1 MYSTLSVPFLRILTL
16 RVLAGSASLR
26 SSLTESRTDSGC
38 RLGSKKMEKREQ
50 RVQKI
55 IELRKEKVEKQKRN
69 IWGMVLITVIVLL
82 MIFIML
88 YQKKKIVDT
97 MASYDVRYET
107 LQKSIKEE
115 KKHAKEIEK
124 EKEYMQS
131 DEYIAQVARE
141 KLGLVKDNEIVFEE
155 ED

>member
-1 MYSTLSVPFLRILTL
+1 
-16 RVLAGSASLR
+16 
-26 SSLTESRTDSGC
+26 
-38 RLGSKKMEKREQ
+38 MEKREQ

-82 MIFIML
+82 MIFML
-88 YQKKKIVDT
+88 YQKKEIVDT

>member
-1 MYSTLSVPFLRILTL
+1 
-16 RVLAGSASLR
+16 
-26 SSLTESRTDSGC
+26 
-38 RLGSKKMEKREQ
+38 MEKREQ

-88 YQKKKIVDT
+88 YQKKEIVDT

-107 LQKSIKEE
+107 LQKSIKIKEE

>member
-1 MYSTLSVPFLRILTL
+1 
-16 RVLAGSASLR
+16 
-26 SSLTESRTDSGC
+26 
-38 RLGSKKMEKREQ
+38 MEKREQ

-141 KLGLVKDNEIVFEE
+141 KLGDNEIVFEE

>member
-1 MYSTLSVPFLRILTL
+1 
-16 RVLAGSASLR
+16 
-26 SSLTESRTDSGC
+26 
-38 RLGSKKMEKREQ
+38 MEKREQ

-115 KKHAKEIEK
+115 KKHAKENEK

>member
-1 MYSTLSVPFLRILTL
+1 MKRMRE
-16 RVLAGSASLR
+16 RVQ
-26 SSLTESRTDSGC
+26 
-38 RLGSKKMEKREQ
+38 KMEKREQ

-88 YQKKKIVDT
+88 YQKKEIVDT

-131 DEYIAQVARE
+131 DEYIAQVAR
-141 KLGLVKDNEIVFEE
+141 D
-155 ED
+155 

>member
-1 MYSTLSVPFLRILTL
+1 
-16 RVLAGSASLR
+16 
-26 SSLTESRTDSGC
+26 
-38 RLGSKKMEKREQ
+38 
-50 RVQKI
+50 
-55 IELRKEKVEKQKRN
+55 
-69 IWGMVLITVIVLL
+69 
-82 MIFIML
+82 
-88 YQKKKIVDT
+88 

-107 LQKSIKEE
+107 LQKSIKVE

>member
-1 MYSTLSVPFLRILTL
+1 
-16 RVLAGSASLR
+16 
-26 SSLTESRTDSGC
+26 
-38 RLGSKKMEKREQ
+38 
-50 RVQKI
+50 
-55 IELRKEKVEKQKRN
+55 
-69 IWGMVLITVIVLL
+69 
-82 MIFIML
+82 
-88 YQKKKIVDT
+88 

-155 ED
+155 EDQHFGKKCFFFLSDIWHVENENKQRREKK

>member
-1 MYSTLSVPFLRILTL
+1 
-16 RVLAGSASLR
+16 
-26 SSLTESRTDSGC
+26 
-38 RLGSKKMEKREQ
+38 MEKREQ

-115 KKHAKEIEK
+115 K
-124 EKEYMQS
+124 
-131 DEYIAQVARE
+131 
-141 KLGLVKDNEIVFEE
+141 
-155 ED
+155 

>member
-1 MYSTLSVPFLRILTL
+1 
-16 RVLAGSASLR
+16 
-26 SSLTESRTDSGC
+26 
-38 RLGSKKMEKREQ
+38 MEKREQ

-107 LQKSIKEE
+107 LQKSIKEKRSMQKRL
-115 KKHAKEIEK
+115 KKKKNTCNLMSILHRW
-124 EKEYMQS
+124 QGRS
-131 DEYIAQVARE
+131 LDW
-141 KLGLVKDNEIVFEE
+141 
-155 ED
+155 

>member
-1 MYSTLSVPFLRILTL
+1 
-16 RVLAGSASLR
+16 
-26 SSLTESRTDSGC
+26 
-38 RLGSKKMEKREQ
+38 MEKREQ

-88 YQKKKIVDT
+88 YQKKKKIVDT

>member
-1 MYSTLSVPFLRILTL
+1 
-16 RVLAGSASLR
+16 
-26 SSLTESRTDSGC
+26 
-38 RLGSKKMEKREQ
+38 MEKREQ

-155 ED
+155 EECFFFLSDIWHVENENKQRREKK

>member
-1 MYSTLSVPFLRILTL
+1 MKRMRERIQ
-16 RVLAGSASLR
+16 
-26 SSLTESRTDSGC
+26 E
-38 RLGSKKMEKREQ
+38 MEKREQ

-155 ED
+155 EN

>member
-1 MYSTLSVPFLRILTL
+1 
-16 RVLAGSASLR
+16 
-26 SSLTESRTDSGC
+26 
-38 RLGSKKMEKREQ
+38 MEKREQ

-141 KLGLVKDNEIVFEE
+141 KLGLVKDNEIVFKE
-155 ED
+155 EDQHFDKKCFFFLPDIWHVENENKQRREKK

>member
-1 MYSTLSVPFLRILTL
+1 
-16 RVLAGSASLR
+16 
-26 SSLTESRTDSGC
+26 
-38 RLGSKKMEKREQ
+38 MEKREQ

-115 KKHAKEIEK
+115 KKYTKEIEK

>member
-1 MYSTLSVPFLRILTL
+1 
-16 RVLAGSASLR
+16 
-26 SSLTESRTDSGC
+26 
-38 RLGSKKMEKREQ
+38 MEKREQ

-88 YQKKKIVDT
+88 YQKKEIVDT

-124 EKEYMQS
+124 EKEYINEKR
-131 DEYIAQVARE
+131 DTRE
-141 KLGLVKDNEIVFEE
+141 FNRMERLNRLMDSVPALP
-155 ED
+155 EDFRKWILRTAFL